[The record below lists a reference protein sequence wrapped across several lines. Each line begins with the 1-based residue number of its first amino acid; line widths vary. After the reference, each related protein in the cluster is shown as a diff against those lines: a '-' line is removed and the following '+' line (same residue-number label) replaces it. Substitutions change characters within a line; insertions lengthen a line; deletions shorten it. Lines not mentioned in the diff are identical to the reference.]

1 MSLEKKTYR
10 TKGRNATSG
19 ILLKGNV
26 RELTGF
32 RTATSIPSKFE
43 TVLHT
48 GNKERNG
55 FNTRVY
61 RFSDSENELP
71 GPGNYDVHG
80 PAQTQDISTLYK
92 QGGSVSKRGYSSMIS
107 RDFTVGFT
115 AAGAKAAVP
124 GAGSYNLKGQFDD
137 SKAVDRCLF
146 AGRTGPS
153 YLSHDVTPGPGEYE
167 AEKGVAARASE
178 DTKAKDKKTGAAF
191 LSRAIRLGEKK
202 KIGPAPGAY
211 EAGHI
216 PQFAPGV
223 PSSAFS
229 SGVARDKTANE
240 IAEKQAKLPG
250 PMSYKQNQKHHL
262 GLHGVGTHM
271 FTQKVAKGPFSFA
284 DQEIIE
290 ARLKEKY
297 QGTPGPG
304 SYFDDDDP
312 KTKNPKLRKPQS
324 TGNFKSKS
332 QRIQYMDINKNPGP
346 SFYKTPST
354 GKPLKKTY
362 HLNTSGCWV

>member
-1 MSLEKKTYR
+1 MASMSTSKTFR

-26 RELTGF
+26 RELTGY

-61 RFSDSENELP
+61 RFNENENELP
-71 GPGNYDVHG
+71 GPGNYDIHG
-80 PAQTQDISTLYK
+80 TKNVSTLAK

-107 RDFTVGFT
+107 KDFSSGPTT
-115 AAGAKAAVP
+115 IKANVP
-124 GAGSYNLKGQFDD
+124 GAGAYNLKGQFEET
-137 SKAVDRCLF
+137 KTLGDRKCMF

-153 YLSHDVTPGPGEYE
+153 YLSSEKTPGPGDYDPFKSRS
-167 AEKGVAARASE
+167 APSASE
-178 DTKAKDKKTGAAF
+178 SKGSSKTGAAF
-191 LSRAIRLGEKK
+191 LSRAVRLDTKK

-211 EAGHI
+211 ESGHI
-216 PQFAPGV
+216 PQYAPDV

-240 IAEKQAKLPG
+240 MFEKESKKPG
-250 PMSYKQNQKHHL
+250 PMSYISNQKHHL
-262 GLHGVGTHM
+262 GLHGSGTHM
-271 FTQKVAKGPFSFA
+271 FTQKIAKGPFSFA

-297 QGTPGPG
+297 DGTPGPG
-304 SYFDDDDP
+304 SYFDDDDV
-312 KTKNPKLRKPQS
+312 KTKNPKQRKPQA
-324 TGNFKSKS
+324 TGNFKSGS
-332 QRIQYMDINKNPGP
+332 TRISYMDINKNPGP

-354 GKPLKKTY
+354 GKPLKKSF
-362 HLNTSGCWV
+362 HLNTSGCWL